1 MLISN
6 ERNLFLLRNLPTL
19 NDTLNEIFVN
29 GFGVKKKNRKIEK
42 LKLLK
47 QSLIIIVICPI
58 MNNFIGKCK
67 IELININHY

>member
-29 GFGVKKKNRKIEK
+29 GFGVKKKIEK
-42 LKLLK
+42 LK
-47 QSLIIIVICPI
+47 
-58 MNNFIGKCK
+58 N
-67 IELININHY
+67 